1 MGCFSGSSQRSQSN
15 SQSYTEDQKKWLAE
29 ALELYGP
36 QLGQNNNVYQGNRIV
51 DFTDLQQN
59 VLSNAGNFLNI
70 FGTPKPTG
78 TPLFNETGQ
87 SITSLL
93 SGDAGAQ
100 KITDQQVE
108 SYFTDKI
115 KDPTMRMLKE
125 DILPT
130 VDEGYA
136 GGNFF
141 GSARGKARDAV
152 TTDVANSLTQ
162 QKAGLNWN
170 VLQNNQAIDEAKA
183 GRTLSTLGSAMQ
195 YGQMPAQETLNNLQ
209 IAASQV
215 SGMSDLFGFGQAEQT
230 QQQQELTAAIAKFA
244 EENQITD
251 RDNLAILLSLLSMN
265 YSSTS
270 SSGSASGPGLGYSM
284 ASSFAS
290 GFGSGYGGSF

>member
-1 MGCFSGSSQRSQSN
+1 MGGASKEQSSNR
-15 SQSYTEDQKKWLAE
+15 SQSYTSEQNEWLKKALA
-29 ALELYGP
+29 LYGP
-36 QLGQNNNVYQGNRIV
+36 ELGQNENVYQGDRV
-51 DFTDLQQN
+51 ADFADLQRN
-59 VLSNAGNFLNI
+59 VLGNAGNFMNI
-70 FGTPKPTG
+70 FSTPQSTG

-87 SITSLL
+87 SITGLL
-93 SGDAGAQ
+93 SGNTGAQ
-100 KITDQQVE
+100 KITGQQAE

-130 VDEGYA
+130 VNEGYA
-136 GGNFF
+136 GGDFF

-162 QKAGLNWN
+162 QKADLNWN
-170 VLQNNQAIDEAKA
+170 VLQNNQAIDESKA
-183 GRTLSTLGSAMQ
+183 NRTLSTLGSAMQ

-215 SGMSDLFGFGQAEQT
+215 EGLNELFGFGQAEQT

-251 RDNLAILLSLLSMN
+251 PNNLSILLSLLNMN
-265 YSSTS
+265 YSTSNAS
-270 SSGSASGPGLGYSM
+270 SSGWKFNIAAPESSG
-284 ASSFAS
+284 
-290 GFGSGYGGSF
+290 